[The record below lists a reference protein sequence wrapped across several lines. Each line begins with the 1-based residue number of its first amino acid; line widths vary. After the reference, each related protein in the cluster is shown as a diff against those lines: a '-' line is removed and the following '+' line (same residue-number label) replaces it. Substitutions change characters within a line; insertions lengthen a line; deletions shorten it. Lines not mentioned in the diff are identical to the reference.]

1 MVIANERAG
10 LITHAQVVW
19 IKSLRPFSPAR
30 RRLHDRPFS

>member
-19 IKSLRPFSPAR
+19 IKSVRHINYTVA
-30 RRLHDRPFS
+30 HGQC